1 MVIGLEMETYN
12 MVLTEKRQKYLH
24 YNQVK
29 NDKRECLTS
38 EDILPFDQRRV
49 IERVTNSPLGKL
61 WKNKQQ

>member
-1 MVIGLEMETYN
+1 MVIRLEMETYN
-12 MVLTEKRQKYLH
+12 MVLTEKRQKYLL

>member
-1 MVIGLEMETYN
+1 
-12 MVLTEKRQKYLH
+12 MVLTEKWQKYLH